1 MRTRQDKARQ
11 LYLNALDMGCGFI
24 FEGDDHVIV
33 MAPTTDGKGKR
44 HDTLQAVINRYQDIF
59 VTMVPRH
66 GVQADRLR
74 PAPRGKADVDT
85 TGDKMAVIRRGI
97 EGATKQAQK
106 KKAVAAKRKP
116 AWKAQQKK
124 VYYEPREIYEP

>member
-1 MRTRQDKARQ
+1 MRTRQDKAQ
-11 LYLNALDMGCGFI
+11 QIYVNALDMGCGFI
-24 FEGDDHVIV
+24 FEGDDHVVV

-44 HDTLQAVINRYQDIF
+44 HGTLQTVIDRYQDIF

-66 GVQADRLR
+66 GVQPDRLR
-74 PAPRGKADVDT
+74 PAPRGKADDDG
-85 TGDKMAVIRRGI
+85 TGDKMAVIRKGI
-97 EGATKQAQK
+97 EGATKQVQK

-116 AWKAQQKK
+116 AWAAKPKK